1 MYIESMMKKALNSN
15 WTRDL
20 LMNIARQGPIPQHI
34 AFIMDGNRRFARAH
48 GMPIEQ
54 GHELGTAAM
63 EKVLEISYNAGIKAI
78 TLYAFSIE
86 NLKRPKDQVETILAL
101 LREQMVM
108 HSAPGGLAEQFDFS
122 IRVLGCLEMLDE
134 QTRDTIEKAV
144 EATRKGKLILNLC
157 MAYTS
162 RDEMTRAMRRC
173 VEEYPHTAVTAQSLS
188 DKMDTADNP
197 PVDLVVR
204 SSGVYRLSD
213 FLLWQCHE
221 DTQIQIVDA
230 TWPEF
235 GAWEQF
241 MVLLRWQRMKRM
253 KMTTRRS
260 SDLATAGSQVMA
272 SSSVS
277 FSPVVCALPLLFSFL
292 SALSCY
298 YFLLTV

>member
-1 MYIESMMKKALNSN
+1 MYMESLMTKALNSN

-34 AFIMDGNRRFARAH
+34 AFMMDGNRRFARAH
-48 GMPIEQ
+48 SMPIEQ
-54 GHELGTAAM
+54 GHKLGAAAM
-63 EKVLEISYNAGIKAI
+63 KKVLETGYTAGIKVI
-78 TLYAFSIE
+78 TLYAFSIG
-86 NLKRPKDQVETILAL
+86 NFKRPRDQVETIMAV
-101 LREQMVM
+101 LREQIVM
-108 HSAPGGLAEQFDFS
+108 YSAPGGLAEQFDVS
-122 IRVLGCLEMLDE
+122 IRVLGRLEMLDG
-134 QTRDTIEKAV
+134 QTRGTIEKAV
-144 EATRKGKLILNLC
+144 EATRKGRSILNLC

-173 VEEYPHTAVTAQSLS
+173 VEEYPHAAITSQSLS

-235 GAWEQF
+235 GAWESF
-241 MVLLRWQRMKRM
+241 MVLLRWQRMERM

-260 SDLATAGSQVMA
+260 SGLATAGSQVMA

-298 YFLLTV
+298 YFLVTV

>member
-34 AFIMDGNRRFARAH
+34 AFMMDGNRQFARAH
-48 GMPIEQ
+48 GMSIEQ
-54 GHELGTAAM
+54 GHKLGGAAM
-63 EKVLEISYNAGIKAI
+63 KKAI

-86 NLKRPKDQVETILAL
+86 NFKQPKDQVETILAL

-108 HSAPGGLAEQFDFS
+108 YSAPGGLAEQFDFS
-122 IRVLGCLEMLDE
+122 IRVLRRLEMLDE
-134 QTRDTIEKAV
+134 QTQDTIEKAV
-144 EATRKGKLILNLC
+144 EATRKGKSILNLC

-173 VEEYPHTAVTAQSLS
+173 VEEYPQRAVTAHSLS
-188 DKMDTADNP
+188 DKMDSADNP

-221 DTQIQIVDA
+221 DTRIQIVDA

-253 KMTTRRS
+253 EMSTRRS
-260 SDLATAGSQVMA
+260 SDLAIAGSQVMA

-277 FSPVVCALPLLFSFL
+277 FSPVACALPLLFSFL

-298 YFLLTV
+298 CFLLTV

>member
-1 MYIESMMKKALNSN
+1 MYMAPMMKKALNSN
-15 WTRDL
+15 WARGL

-48 GMPIEQ
+48 GMPIGQ
-54 GHELGTAAM
+54 GHELGAAAL
-63 EKVLEISYNAGIKAI
+63 KNVLEACSVAGIKVI

-86 NLKRPKDQVETILAL
+86 NFQRPREQVETIMAL
-101 LREQMVM
+101 FREQIAIY
-108 HSAPGGLAEQFDFS
+108 SAPGGLVEQFELS
-122 IRVLGCLEMLDE
+122 IRVLGRLEMLDE
-134 QTRDTIEKAV
+134 QTRDAIEKAV
-144 EATRKGKLILNLC
+144 EATRKGKVILNLC
-157 MAYTS
+157 VAYTS

-173 VEEYPHTAVTAQSLS
+173 VEEYPQTVITAQSLS

-235 GAWEQF
+235 GAWEPF

-253 KMTTRRS
+253 KGITRRS
-260 SDLATAGSQVMA
+260 SDLATASSQVMA

-277 FSPVVCALPLLFSFL
+277 FPPGVCALPLLFSFL

-298 YFLLTV
+298 YLLVTV